1 MRWLP
6 DPEAFRRGR
15 IAALVAAE
23 LFALEQG
30 AIIALTRG
38 ERVEFLDANQLAVP
52 SGVVL
57 GLPFAALAAGACVAF
72 VARRRPALFA
82 RVERVALLASPLLS
96 LWALPGILSPNA
108 FDAKPLALMVATAV
122 LGVVLERTLGLVA
135 EEAPRL
141 VALAARRSRLVD
153 ALAGASIL
161 AYCLTTTFLSIRLHE
176 KGLTSNFDLG
186 LFENLLYNALHG
198 RQGFALGDAYFGVH
212 FEPILYAVLPVYAL
226 VPRTETL
233 LAVQSFALGGAAV
246 PLYLTARR
254 YLGPSLPAFVIV
266 FAFLTHPSLHGP
278 NFYDFHFLALSPFF
292 VGWAAYFFVSRSNK
306 LLALS
311 VFGALLCRE
320 DVALAVAL
328 VALGLFALR
337 IRPKVT
343 GALLVASLGWFLGV
357 KFGWMRRFA
366 VDTFSDYYEPLIRPG
381 DEGFSGVLETL
392 LTNPLYVAST
402 LFTGEKLLLALQL
415 LVPFAWLPVRQWRTL
430 PLLLPGLAIVG
441 LAASTSSIVMVQFH
455 YSSHFLPYL
464 ALATIVAL
472 AVRKQAERFRAVF
485 AMVLGATVV
494 TCHYGAFVRSTFRPA
509 FHEVSF
515 DWTDEDE
522 KRREAFRAIAS
533 QIPDDAAL
541 AAGEHEGPHFARR
554 ARLYALKGGVRNA
567 RYVVFSRS
575 SLRWG
580 GADRIERALESKR
593 FGIARL
599 EGPFVLLVRGSSD
612 TGEPALEKLRETH
625 RL

>member
-15 IAALVAAE
+15 IAALVSAE

-30 AIIALTRG
+30 AIIAFSG
-38 ERVEFLDANQLAVP
+38 HERVELLETNQLALP
-52 SGVVL
+52 RGVAF
-57 GLPFAALAAGACVAF
+57 GLPLAALAAGAVVAF
-72 VARRRPALFA
+72 VARRRPALFG

-96 LWALPGILSPNA
+96 LWALPGLLSPNA

-122 LGVVLERTLGLVA
+122 LGVVLERTLSVVA
-135 EEAPRL
+135 EEAPAL
-141 VALAARRSRLVD
+141 VALAAARSRLWDFVSGI
-153 ALAGASIL
+153 AIL
-161 AYCLTTTFLSIRLHE
+161 AYALTTTFLSIRLHD

-186 LFENLLYNALHG
+186 LFENLIFNALHG
-198 RQGFALGDAYFGVH
+198 KHGYALGDPYFGVH
-212 FEPILYAVLPVYAL
+212 FEPILYAVLPCYAL

-233 LAVQSFALGGAAV
+233 LALQSFALGGAAL

-254 YLGPSLPAFVIV
+254 FVGPSFPAFVVV
-266 FAFLTHPSLHGP
+266 FAFLSHPSLHGP

-292 VGWAAYFFVSRSNK
+292 VGWAAYFFVRRSPK
-306 LLALS
+306 LLALA

-320 DVALAVAL
+320 DVALALAL
-328 VALGLFALR
+328 VAFGLLALR
-337 IRPKVT
+337 VQPKTSGAVLVT
-343 GALLVASLGWFLGV
+343 ALGWFLAV
-357 KFGWMRRFA
+357 KFVWMRRFM
-366 VDTFSDYYEPLIRPG
+366 VDSFSDYYEPLIRPG
-381 DEGFSGVLETL
+381 DEGFSGVLETV

-402 LFTGEKLLLALQL
+402 VFTGEKLLLALQL
-415 LVPFAWLPVRQWRTL
+415 FVPFAWLPVRQWRTL

-441 LAASTSSIVMVQFH
+441 LAASDSSIVMVQFH

-472 AVRKQAERFRAVF
+472 AVRKRAARFRAVL

-515 DWTDEDE
+515 DWTREDE
-522 KRREAFRAIAS
+522 ERREALRRIAS
-533 QIPDDAAL
+533 AIPADAAV

-554 ARLYALKGGVRNA
+554 ARLYALKSGVKNA

-580 GADRIERALESKR
+580 GTDRVERALQSKR
-593 FGIARL
+593 FGIARI
-599 EGPFVLLVRGSSD
+599 EGPFVLLVRGGEN
-612 TGEPALEKLRETH
+612 TGDPALEALHAKH